1 MMVMVMVMVMLM
13 MMMAIV
19 MMMPKIMPT
28 PMLPI
33 ELCTCLRVDV
43 VDVEAVAR

>member
-1 MMVMVMVMVMLM
+1 MMMM

-19 MMMPKIMPT
+19 MMVTKMMPMR
-28 PMLPI
+28 MLPI
-33 ELCTCLRVDV
+33 ERCTCLRVDV